1 MNALLRRQP
10 ELWILPALTLLI
22 HLLTWRGYGW
32 FRDEFYYV
40 ACARHLAWGYVDQP
54 PLSIA
59 ILRLVTAV
67 FGESLHVIRAVP
79 ALAGAVT
86 VLLAGLIARELGG
99 RRLAQGF
106 GMAAAAAAP
115 EAMSLTFYYSMNAFD
130 LVLWPA
136 IALALLVA
144 LRTQRT
150 RSWAWLGVLI
160 GLGLLNKVSV
170 LWIGGGIAAGLLFT
184 RYRTELGR
192 RGVWLAAAIAA
203 ALFIPH
209 IVWQFQHGWPTLEFM
224 RNAGDSKMAH
234 RSALAFAGAV
244 INDEGIVV
252 ALIGLV
258 GIATAF
264 AAWVD
269 RRARI
274 LAWIWLSVFVLLA
287 ANGTS
292 RSGYLAPAWTL
303 SFALGGLALERALAR
318 RGAVWNAALFGLI
331 AAFGL
336 VALPI
341 ALPVLPTDR
350 YVKYAAA
357 LGHAPSSEEKKDVA
371 RLSNF
376 FADMNGWESIVGSLD
391 AARLKLPADE
401 LGRAMFFGTNYGEAG
416 AIDVLGRARGLPPA
430 IATHNNYFF
439 WGPPSEEVDAIVVM
453 SQNPARW
460 AAAFEHVE
468 LAGET
473 ACGDCMPYE
482 NHRKIYIAW
491 GRRMPWAAVWPG
503 LKHFD

>member
-1 MNALLRRQP
+1 MTPLLRRQP
-10 ELWILPALTLLI
+10 ELWILPGLTLVI
-22 HLLTWRGYGW
+22 HLLTWHGYGW

-59 ILRLVTAV
+59 MLRVVTAM

-79 ALAGAVT
+79 AMAGAVA
-86 VLLAGLIARELGG
+86 VLLAGVIAGELGG
-99 RRLAQGF
+99 RRLAQGLA
-106 GMAAAAAAP
+106 MAAAAAAP
-115 EAMSLTFYYSMNAFD
+115 EAMALTFFYSMNAFD

-144 LRTQRT
+144 LRTERT
-150 RSWAWLGVLI
+150 RSWGWLGLLI

-184 RYRTELGR
+184 PYRTEIAR
-192 RGVWLAAAIAA
+192 RGLWLAAAIAA

-209 IVWQFQHGWPTLEFM
+209 IVWQMQHGWPTLEFM

-234 RSALAFAGAV
+234 RSALAFAVAA

-252 ALIGLV
+252 ALIGLA

-264 AAWVD
+264 ASWMD
-269 RRARI
+269 RRARV
-274 LAWIWLSVFVLLA
+274 LAWIWLSVFMLLA

-303 SFALGGLALERALAR
+303 SFALGGLALERALAS
-318 RGAVWNAALFGLI
+318 RGEAWKVALFSLI
-331 AAFGL
+331 AVFGF

-341 ALPVLPTDR
+341 ALPVLPTDL
-350 YVKYAAA
+350 YVEYAAA

-376 FADMNGWESIVGSLD
+376 FADMNGWDSIVASLE
-391 AARLKLPADE
+391 AARRQLPAE
-401 LGRAMFFGTNYGEAG
+401 EQGRAVFFGTNYGEAG
-416 AIDVLGRARGLPPA
+416 AMDVLGRARGLPPA

-439 WGPPSEEVDAIVVM
+439 WGPPADDVDAIVVM

-460 AAAFEHVE
+460 AQEFQHVE

-473 ACGDCMPYE
+473 SCGDCMPYE